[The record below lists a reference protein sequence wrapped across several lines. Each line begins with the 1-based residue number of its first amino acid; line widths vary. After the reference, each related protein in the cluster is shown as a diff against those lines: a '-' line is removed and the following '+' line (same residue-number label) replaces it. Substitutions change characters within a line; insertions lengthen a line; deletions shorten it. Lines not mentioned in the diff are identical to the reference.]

1 MQTPHG
7 AARAIPWI
15 AGIALA
21 IALSALG
28 PALDGI
34 DDHSHE
40 YAQAD
45 DLQAA
50 IIRARDEQR
59 FAQAAQAMCGPQAAW
74 QQLSDGSVQCRTK
87 YGKPTITVQVSP

>member
-1 MQTPHG
+1 MTARLTPWLV
-7 AARAIPWI
+7 ALL
-15 AGIALA
+15 LA

-87 YGKPTITVQVSP
+87 HGRPTITVQVSP